1 MSKGWIKLHR
11 KIQESPLYKSLNS
24 KQRDVM
30 IQLLIMANHSQNEW
44 EWNGHICKTNTG
56 QFITSIQSIKEK
68 CANDVSVQ
76 SVRTALLKLE
86 KWHFLTNESTKDGR
100 LITICNYSIYQSGEE
115 ETNNQTNKE
124 LTKHQQSSNKEL
136 TTNKNDKNVKNEKN
150 INDGWIAPANDEISL
165 LWIKTFGKQPNL
177 IEWEETKK
185 LINEFGKEKVE
196 KEFRDAIINGAKS
209 LRYVINALK
218 NTNGVKQNEANN
230 SSPKTIFQQRIEYKP
245 DPEKY
250 QKNLEYYRKRFG

>member
-1 MSKGWIKLHR
+1 MNNGWIKLHR
-11 KIQESPLYKSLNS
+11 KLKKHWTWKEPLSL
-24 KQRDVM
+24 KLWIDFLMR
-30 IQLLIMANHSQNEW
+30 ANHEGAKIKIGSNFIKVER
-44 EWNGHICKTNTG
+44 GS
-56 QFITSIQSIKEK
+56 FITSQFGLAKEYSCSRK
-68 CANDVSVQ
+68 RIN
-76 SVRTALLKLE
+76 TFLGLLR
-86 KWHFLTNESTKDGR
+86 KDKMIDFKGHSKYTI
-100 LITICNYSIYQSGEE
+100 ITISNYNTYQDSGATEE
-115 ETNNQTNKE
+115 HQKNIKGTSTEHQENTNK
-124 LTKHQQSSNKEL
+124 KYKNV
-136 TTNKNDKNVKNEKN
+136 KNDKNINE
-150 INDGWIAPANDEISL
+150 GWKGEPSDEISL